1 MKDATKTVS
10 FLIRERAVNA
20 TGLVVPMDKEGES
33 RQSDYVIREEQVE
46 DATNAAFFRAQK
58 T

>member
-1 MKDATKTVS
+1 
-10 FLIRERAVNA
+10 
-20 TGLVVPMDKEGES
+20 MDKEGES